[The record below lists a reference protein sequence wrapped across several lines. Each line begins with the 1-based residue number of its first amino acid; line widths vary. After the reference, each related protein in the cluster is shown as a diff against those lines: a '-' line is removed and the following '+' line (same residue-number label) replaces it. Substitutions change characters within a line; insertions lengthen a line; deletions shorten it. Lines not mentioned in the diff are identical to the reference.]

1 MTNLNMNADQ
11 FLRTVDHAAGMND
24 RWLFL
29 AAFLLLLTFC
39 AVVIWWL
46 VKQLQAV
53 IADHNA
59 QREAYHGALSEMIK
73 SQNEMA
79 LKLAICIDRNTAALD
94 KCTFELQRIQKSTT

>member
-1 MTNLNMNADQ
+1 MTNMNLSSDQ

-46 VKQLQAV
+46 VKQLQGV

-59 QREAYHGALSEMIK
+59 LREAHYGTLSEIIK
-73 SQNEMA
+73 GQNEMA
-79 LKLAICIDRNTAALD
+79 VKLAMCIDRNTAALE
-94 KCTFELQRIQKSTT
+94 KCTFELQRLQK

>member
-1 MTNLNMNADQ
+1 MINMNLNPEQ
-11 FLRTVDHAAGMND
+11 FLRTVDHAAGMDD

-46 VKQLQAV
+46 VKQLQGV
-53 IADHNA
+53 IADHKA
-59 QREAYHGALSEMIK
+59 LRDAHHGALSEIIK
-73 SQNEMA
+73 AQNEMA

-94 KCTFELQRIQKSTT
+94 KCTFELQRIQTKS